1 MTGIDNDIAFIG
13 VIFVAAR
20 QHNRFGTFK
29 GRTDN
34 PGLQISMNTSGM
46 ESCPV
51 LENNPLRDSF
61 DLTKNARHWTSA
73 P

>member
-1 MTGIDNDIAFIG
+1 
-13 VIFVAAR
+13 
-20 QHNRFGTFK
+20 
-29 GRTDN
+29 
-34 PGLQISMNTSGM
+34 MNTSGM